1 MLCAKFDWILPDGSG
16 GKKIKCEKFTGRP
29 TDGKQAIRN
38 NSSFPYYKYLPNLP
52 SRKVNSEQWPMFR
65 SAREYMLACAFCC

>member
-29 TDGKQAIRN
+29 TDGQQAIRN
-38 NSSFPYYKYLPNLP
+38 NSSFPYYNYLPNLP

-65 SAREYMLACAFCC
+65 SARE